1 MNKTPNYN
9 PFWRV
14 CGPFILYTV
23 IQFVAQII
31 VSLVLVVTNTDELAK
46 VYATLSEVS
55 TDAEWTAAITNMTT
69 YMMKVMLEHY
79 VEITGVIALCTI
91 PVMAVFFKKDRKRE
105 QEQNLL
111 VNLKAPVQKYIF
123 LPILGLAICLGF
135 NCLII
140 MTDLAFVSESYLS
153 SSSLFYSASF
163 PVQVACIGI
172 IVPIS
177 EELLFRGVIFK
188 RLREVVDLKRA
199 AIVSA
204 IIFALIHSSFLQ
216 MVYAFVLALFL
227 AYVYEKYGSFKAP
240 VLLHISVN
248 LISLICT
255 ECKIL
260 DLLYAAPILMAITVV
275 ICAFIGAVMFILI
288 QKIKEKPVIE

>member
-31 VSLVLVVTNTDELAK
+31 VSLVLVVSNTDELAK
-46 VYATLSEVS
+46 AYATLSEVS
-55 TDAEWTAAITNMTT
+55 TDAEWTAAITSMTS

-91 PVMAVFFKKDRKRE
+91 PVMAVFFNKDRKR
-105 QEQNLL
+105 EQNLL
-111 VNLKAPVQKYIF
+111 VNLKAPAKKYIF
-123 LPILGLAICLGF
+123 LPILGFAICLGF

-163 PVQVACIGI
+163 PIQVVCIGI

-177 EELLFRGVIFK
+177 EELLFRGVVFK
-188 RLREVVDLKRA
+188 RLREVVDLKKA
-199 AIVSA
+199 ALVSA

-248 LISLICT
+248 LVSLICT

-260 DLLYAAPILMAITVV
+260 DLLYAVPMLMAIAVV
-275 ICAFIGAVMFILI
+275 VCAFIGALMFILI

>member
-31 VSLVLVVTNTDELAK
+31 VSLVLVVSNTDELAK
-46 VYATLSEVS
+46 AYATLSEVS
-55 TDAEWTAAITNMTT
+55 TDAEWTAAITSMTS

-91 PVMAVFFKKDRKRE
+91 PVMAVFFNKDRKR
-105 QEQNLL
+105 EQNLL
-111 VNLKAPVQKYIF
+111 VNLKAPAKKYIF
-123 LPILGLAICLGF
+123 LPILGFAICLGF

-163 PVQVACIGI
+163 PIQVVCIGI

-177 EELLFRGVIFK
+177 EELLFRGVVFK
-188 RLREVVDLKRA
+188 RLREVVDLKKA
-199 AIVSA
+199 ALVSA

-248 LISLICT
+248 LVSLICT

-260 DLLYAAPILMAITVV
+260 DLLYAVPMLMAIAVV
-275 ICAFIGAVMFILI
+275 VCAFIGAVIFILI

>member
-1 MNKTPNYN
+1 MKKTPNYN

-23 IQFVAQII
+23 IQFVAQIM
-31 VSLVLVVTNTDELAK
+31 VSLVLVVSNTDELAK
-46 VYATLSEVS
+46 AYATLSEVS
-55 TDAEWTAAITNMTT
+55 TDAEWTAAITSMTT

-91 PVMAVFFKKDRKRE
+91 PVMAVFFNKDRKRE
-105 QEQNLL
+105 KEQNLL
-111 VNLKAPVQKYIF
+111 VNLKAPAKKYVF
-123 LPILGLAICLGF
+123 LPILGFAICLGF

-140 MTDLAFVSESYLS
+140 MTNLAFTSESYLS
-153 SSSLFYSASF
+153 SSSLFYSAAF
-163 PVQVACIGI
+163 PVQVVCIGI

-188 RLREVVDLKRA
+188 RLREVVDWKKA

-204 IIFALIHSSFLQ
+204 IIFALIHSSSLQ

-248 LISLICT
+248 LVSLICT
-255 ECKIL
+255 ECKVL
-260 DLLYAAPILMAITVV
+260 DLLYAAPMLMAITVV
-275 ICAFIGAVMFILI
+275 ICAFIGAIMFILI
-288 QKIKEKPVIE
+288 QRIKEKSVIE